1 MKQFVCSALLASL
14 CAAPVFA
21 EENAQTTLQQ
31 EAISIG
37 ECFGATKTQIPL
49 KSSRLYETYQAYK
62 ITIQNDCAFPIEVIN
77 AQAASAT
84 SGLSAYHMVKKSSA
98 SVWGSVLGA
107 GFVLSIVT
115 FGISFVVALVAW
127 PIIAGVN
134 GSKNASARKES
145 IRFTDIVPVGLMNAG
160 ESIEMLSLFPIG
172 QTPQLKFTLKQQNAA
187 PLYTVSR

>member
-1 MKQFVCSALLASL
+1 MASFCL
-14 CAAPVFA
+14 SPVFA
-21 EENAQTTLQQ
+21 EESTQATLQQ
-31 EAISIG
+31 EATSIG

-49 KSSRLYETYQAYK
+49 KSSRLNETYQAYK
-62 ITIQNDCAFPIEVIN
+62 ITIQNDCAFPVEVIN

-134 GSKNASARKES
+134 GSKNATARKES
-145 IRFTDIVPVGLMNAG
+145 MKFTDIVPIGLMNTG
-160 ESIEMLSLFPIG
+160 ESVEMLSLFPIG
-172 QTPQLKFTLKQQNAA
+172 QKPQLKFTMKQQNAV